1 MNRRENL
8 KLLFT
13 GSLASGFL
21 FTGCGPEAPETTE
34 IPHNPTIGEFGSYG
48 RTPEEIIHNENL
60 KSSTF
65 FTDEERKK
73 LDVLVDIIIPADD
86 TSGSA
91 TDAGVPDFI
100 EFMMKDIPS
109 YQTPMRGGL
118 LWLDHKSD
126 EMFGSKFL
134 EISEDQRIQIID
146 EIAYPDKAKA
156 ENEGGVR
163 FFNMLRNLTATGFF
177 TSEEG
182 FKDLGY
188 VGNKPNAWDGVPEE
202 VLAKHGLQNDPK
214 YKDVYLD
221 ISTRGTIAQ
230 WDDEGNLIG

>member
-8 KLLFT
+8 KLLLT
-13 GSLASGFL
+13 GSLATGFVW
-21 FTGCGPEAPETTE
+21 TGCSPETKE
-34 IPHNPTIGEFGSYG
+34 IPHQPEIGDWGSYG
-48 RTPEEIIHNENL
+48 RTPEEIKLNEQL
-60 KSSTF
+60 MSETF

-73 LDVLVDIIIPADD
+73 LEVLVDIIIPADD

-109 YQTPMRGGL
+109 YQTPIRGGL
-118 LWLDHKSD
+118 LWLDHKAD
-126 EMFGSKFL
+126 ELYGEKFL
-134 EISEDQRIQIID
+134 DISEEQRVAIID
-146 EIAYPDKAKA
+146 QIAYPEKAA
-156 ENEGGVR
+156 PEVASGVR
-163 FFNMLRNLTATGFF
+163 FFNLLRNLTATGFF

-188 VGNKPNAWDGVPEE
+188 VGNRPNAWDGVPDE
-202 VLAKHGLQNDPK
+202 VLAKHGLENDPK

-221 ISTRGTIAQ
+221 VSTRGTIAQ
-230 WDDEGNLIG
+230 WDDEGNLIA

>member
-21 FTGCGPEAPETTE
+21 FTGCGPETKD
-34 IPHNPTIGEFGSYG
+34 IPHEPKIGEFGSYG
-48 RTPEEIIHNENL
+48 RTPEEILHNERL
-60 KSSTF
+60 KSETF
-65 FTDEERKK
+65 FTEEERKK
-73 LDVLVDIIIPADD
+73 LDLLVDIIIPADD
-86 TSGSA
+86 VSGSA

-118 LWLDHKSD
+118 FWLDHRAD
-126 EMFGSKFL
+126 ELFGEKFL
-134 EISEDQRIQIID
+134 DISKDQRIQIID
-146 EIAYPDKAKA
+146 EIAYPDKAIP
-156 ENEGGVR
+156 EVESGVR

-188 VGNKPNAWDGVPEE
+188 VGNRPNAWDGVPEE
-202 VLAKHGLQNDPK
+202 VLSKHGLENDPK
-214 YKDVYLD
+214 YKDIYLD
-221 ISTRGTIAQ
+221 VSTRGTIAQ